1 ADVVV
6 CDGFTGNIALK
17 ISEGVVEAV
26 AAMLREEL
34 AASAVSRLGAAL
46 ARPAFRRFARRVDVS
61 EFGGAPLLGVNGLCL
76 VGHGRSSALAVRN
89 GIALAHRFANESLVP
104 RLADAVARLTPCP
117 QGSLP
122 S

>member
-1 ADVVV
+1 M
-6 CDGFTGNIALK
+6 CDGFTGNVALK
-17 ISEGVVEAV
+17 ISEGVVDAV

-76 VGHGRSSALAVRN
+76 VGHGRSSARAVRN
-89 GIALAHRFANESLVP
+89 GIALASRFAAESLVP

-117 QGSLP
+117 SRGSLP